1 MSSYLPPSSS
11 PPALPPP
18 NRAVPPGATDPEA
31 SLTPREK
38 IIVFAI
44 GLGVLVIL
52 GLLLWAAFWLVSN
65 PVQAASVRD
74 VFIIFMALEFLFIGV
89 ALVVLMVQ
97 LAVLT
102 NMLKHEIKPILE
114 STNET
119 VNTVRGTALFLSDAL
134 VEPVMQLNSYAAAL
148 AKVAEFLSTLG
159 GFVRR

>member
-1 MSSYLPPSSS
+1 MSSYPPPSAS
-11 PPALPPP
+11 PALLPPP
-18 NRAVPPGATDPEA
+18 GNAGAEPGM
-31 SLTPREK
+31 TPQQQK
-38 IIVFAI
+38 IALIVGGIVVLALVVGMVVAAI
-44 GLGVLVIL
+44 
-52 GLLLWAAFWLVSN
+52 WLVNN

-74 VFIIFMALEFLFIGV
+74 VFIIFMAFEFMFIGF

-148 AKVAEFLSTLG
+148 AKVADFLSTLG
-159 GFVRR
+159 GFMRR